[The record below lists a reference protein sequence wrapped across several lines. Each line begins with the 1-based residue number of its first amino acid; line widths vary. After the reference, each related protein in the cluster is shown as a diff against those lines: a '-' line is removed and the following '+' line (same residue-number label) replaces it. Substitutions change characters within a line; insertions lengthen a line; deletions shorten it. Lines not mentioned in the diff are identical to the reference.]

1 MADKLA
7 RLGSSGKT
15 CNAGRYALQIEPVT
29 IKQPLTLHVYTDGSC
44 IGNNDV
50 QNSFCPAGW
59 GIVLVSNDPDSGK
72 WVIQQQLFG
81 PVVLDE
87 WSPFSLGATVGSNN
101 TGELSAIGETL
112 IWIRDN
118 HEATKQYTDVVI
130 HYDSFYAAKSITG
143 EFNGNKNKEL
153 YLNIRKIF
161 QQLKVERSNLNI
173 SFEHVKGHSNNKWND
188 LADKLAN
195 RGSAG
200 ETCNTGRYALSK
212 SNGMKRRRDEEV
224 DL

>member
-1 MADKLA
+1 LLKYLINKLYW
-7 RLGSSGKT
+7 T
-15 CNAGRYALQIEPVT
+15 
-29 IKQPLTLHVYTDGSC
+29 
-44 IGNNDV
+44 
-50 QNSFCPAGW
+50 
-59 GIVLVSNDPDSGK
+59 
-72 WVIQQQLFG
+72 
-81 PVVLDE
+81 
-87 WSPFSLGATVGSNN
+87 GSNN

-173 SFEHVKGHSNNKWND
+173 SFEHVKGHSNDKWND

-200 ETCNTGRYALSK
+200 ETCNTGRYARSK

>member
-59 GIVLVSNDPDSGK
+59 GIVLVSNDPDSGELICVVVHLIYVNPWLYYGCLGK

-87 WSPFSLGATVGSNN
+87 WSPFSLGATVGD
-101 TGELSAIGETL
+101 EIL
-112 IWIRDN
+112 R
-118 HEATKQYTDVVI
+118 YYVV
-130 HYDSFYAAKSITG
+130 YA
-143 EFNGNKNKEL
+143 
-153 YLNIRKIF
+153 
-161 QQLKVERSNLNI
+161 
-173 SFEHVKGHSNNKWND
+173 
-188 LADKLAN
+188 
-195 RGSAG
+195 
-200 ETCNTGRYALSK
+200 
-212 SNGMKRRRDEEV
+212 
-224 DL
+224 